1 MLIYCRCSSTG
12 MMNIES
18 VVPDTIT
25 SWVAEAFAF
34 SATNGL
40 GIAAQT
46 SLTVAKPFFVSLE
59 LPFSIN
65 YEEEVTI
72 TPLVF
77 NFLSN
82 RLTVRTLYIFHQ
94 WLFIWLITGQ
104 TKYQ

>member
-1 MLIYCRCSSTG
+1 MLS
-12 MMNIES
+12 IES
-18 VVPDTIT
+18 IVPDTIT

-34 SATNGL
+34 STTNGL

-72 TPLVF
+72 VPLVF
-77 NFLSN
+77 NFLSK
-82 RLTVRTLYIFHQ
+82 RVKVRTSD
-94 WLFIWLITGQ
+94 
-104 TKYQ
+104 

>member
-1 MLIYCRCSSTG
+1 MLS
-12 MMNIES
+12 IES

-72 TPLVF
+72 VPLVF
-77 NFLSN
+77 NFLSK
-82 RLTVRTLYIFHQ
+82 RKTVCTSL
-94 WLFIWLITGQ
+94 Q
-104 TKYQ
+104 TKCFILIGNINLGHTTFGS